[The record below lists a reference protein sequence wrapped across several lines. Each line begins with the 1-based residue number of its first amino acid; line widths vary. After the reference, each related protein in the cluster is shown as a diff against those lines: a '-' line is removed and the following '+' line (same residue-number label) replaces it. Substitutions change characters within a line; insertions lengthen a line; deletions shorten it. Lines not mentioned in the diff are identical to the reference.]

1 MENQKKSFKQIVTT
15 YGLYLALVSILLLVV
30 MYVTN
35 TNQNW
40 AISLVSFALTV
51 LILVYAIKTFK
62 QQNENYLSLGEGLKV
77 GMATAAIAGLLA
89 GVYAYLHYSF
99 IYPEYIDTVLEEARM
114 QMAEQ
119 SQGMTEEQMDQALGF
134 TESFTTPFMMATFS
148 LIGSLFFGFIISLIT
163 SLVMKKERP
172 AEF

>member
-15 YGLYLALVSILLLVV
+15 HGLYLALVSILLLVV

-77 GMATAAIAGLLA
+77 GVATAAIAGVLA

-99 IYPEYIDTVLEEARM
+99 IYPEYIDTVIDEARM

-119 SQGMTEEQMDQALGF
+119 SQGMTEEQMEQALGF

-148 LIGSLFFGFIISLIT
+148 LIGSLFFGFIISLIA
-163 SLVMKKERP
+163 SLIMKRERP
-172 AEF
+172 AEI

>member
-15 YGLYLALVSILLLVV
+15 YGIYLALVSVLLLVV

-40 AISLVSFALTV
+40 VISIVSFALTV

-62 QQNENYLSLGEGLKV
+62 YQNQNYLTLGEGLKV
-77 GMATAAIAGLLA
+77 GMATAAIAGVLA

-99 IYPEYIDTVLEEARM
+99 IYPEYIDTVLDEARM

-119 SQGMTEEQMDQALGF
+119 SQGMTEEQMEQAIGF
-134 TESFTTPFMMATFS
+134 TESFTSPFMMATFS
-148 LIGSLFFGFIISLIT
+148 LIGSLFFGFIISLIA
-163 SLVMKKERP
+163 SLVMKRERP
-172 AEF
+172 AEI